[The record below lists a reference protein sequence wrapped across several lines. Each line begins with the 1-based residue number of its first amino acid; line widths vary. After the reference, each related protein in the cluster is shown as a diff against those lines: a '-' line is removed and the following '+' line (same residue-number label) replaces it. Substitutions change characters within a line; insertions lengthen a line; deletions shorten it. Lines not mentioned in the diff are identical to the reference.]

1 MPDIMKMG
9 KNPNFLGSWDLEE
22 LPRREVTLTIGKIVD
37 EKVVTNG
44 QTELCT
50 VCYWVEKGWKP
61 MILNITNK
69 KTVCKLYKT
78 TDTEKLVGKAVVIGV
93 EQVKAFGDVHDAL
106 RIRKRIPKVE
116 NAVKCADCGN
126 DIQGAFG
133 KGAEYIV
140 MHTKKKY
147 GVSLCSDCA
156 SKRAAQAAQQA
167 QKPEETEGVTEDAQT
182 EIDG

>member
-50 VCYWVEKGWKP
+50 ICYWVEQGWKP

-78 TDTEKLVGKAVVIGV
+78 TDTEKLVGKSVVIGV

-116 NAVKCADCGN
+116 TAVKCADCGN
-126 DIQGAFG
+126 DIQGAMG
-133 KGAEYIV
+133 KGADYIAAY
-140 MHTKKKY
+140 TKKKFD
-147 GVSLCSDCA
+147 VCLCFDCA
-156 SKRAAQAAQQA
+156 QKRSDTAQKAQQ
-167 QKPEETEGVTEDAQT
+167 PEEKEGVTEYAQT
-182 EIDG
+182 EING